1 MNSKTILLDYCNKL
15 SQQKEISTFDKILL
29 SLSSR
34 IPNDF
39 NDAQDTTYYDYDG
52 LKRLNAEGNL
62 MHAFSDDLYID
73 STPDEKNFFV
83 IQFKLR
89 QQNIWNMR
97 DRLFDPS
104 QTSLE
109 IGCGILD
116 NGGFSF
122 LTSSIPR
129 AVAKNFSYSEVNP
142 NAIQKSLRNFPEAKI
157 QFADVVELDHYYP
170 PQSFDNIVGI
180 NVLDTLDAV
189 DLIKS
194 LEQIQRVLKPGG
206 QLIHILNMEPFFCS
220 IYHTYFKDD
229 VLAFPYLQNDSARKI
244 ILLPKEAWKE
254 MRKDL
259 ENKKL
264 LPEIA
269 IAFLDYVSTL
279 SGLQQERLWVGMNTL
294 DKNASMAPIAK
305 ALIALGNK
313 AIPSVDLFKDQYQK
327 SLQECG
333 FTEPENWDETSSTQ
347 LKVSEEHLW
356 GGLSVECSPQ
366 GVLRIP
372 TPDLSKEVV
381 DIAISTS
388 FFTARTG
395 S

>member
-15 SQQKEISTFDKILL
+15 SLQKEISAFDKILL

-39 NDAQDTTYYDYDG
+39 NNPHDTTYYDYEG
-52 LKRLNAEGNL
+52 LKRLNVEGNL
-62 MHAFSDDLYID
+62 MHAFSDDLSID
-73 STPDEKNFFV
+73 STSDEKNFFV
-83 IQFKLR
+83 VQFKLR

-97 DRLFDPS
+97 ERLFDPS

-122 LTSSIPR
+122 LTSSVPR
-129 AVAKNFSYSEVNP
+129 AVAKNFAYSEVNP

-157 QFADVVELDHYYP
+157 QYADVTKLDRYYA

-189 DLIKS
+189 DLLKS
-194 LEQIQRVLKPGG
+194 LNQIQRVLKPGG

-220 IYHTYFKDD
+220 IYHTHFKDD
-229 VLAFPYLQNDSARKI
+229 VLAFPYLQSDSARKI
-244 ILLPKEAWKE
+244 ILLPKHDWKKTRE
-254 MRKDL
+254 GL
-259 ENKKL
+259 VNKKL
-264 LPEIA
+264 LPELA
-269 IAFLDYVSTL
+269 IAFLDYISTL
-279 SGLQQERLWVGMNTL
+279 SALQQERLWVGMNTL
-294 DKNASMAPIAK
+294 DKNASMEPIAK

-313 AIPSVDLFKDQYQK
+313 SISTVTLFTEQYQK
-327 SLQECG
+327 LLKECG
-333 FTEPENWDETSSTQ
+333 FSNLENWDETSSTQ
-347 LKVSEEHLW
+347 LKVSEGHLW
-356 GGLSVECSPQ
+356 GGLSVECGPQ
-366 GVLRIP
+366 GILRIP
-372 TPDLSKEVV
+372 TPDLSKEIV
-381 DIAISTS
+381 DIAISTRFS
-388 FFTARTG
+388 TARTV